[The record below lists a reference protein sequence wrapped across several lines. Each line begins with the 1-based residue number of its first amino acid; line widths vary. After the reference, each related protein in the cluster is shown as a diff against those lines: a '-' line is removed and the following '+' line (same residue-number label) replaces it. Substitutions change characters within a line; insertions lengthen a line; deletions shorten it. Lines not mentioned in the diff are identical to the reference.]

1 MRHYFTWT
9 KKIADVKEMTIN
21 LFDLKPYQLLDKVKS
36 LLVSTGFMPKE
47 KVKTTEQLSDFIS
60 SNSAYVSQVT
70 LYSYVKA
77 RAGINFPKLFSNEEY
92 LTSLKIAR
100 WHIFG
105 AAVCDLTL
113 FSVAQLVVNDR
124 LDPDQGRQLAS
135 KILNEILIGY
145 PQKDVEASIFSEMC
159 FRGEQ
164 RAKIADWQEIVT
176 GPNAFQSSSDAVF
189 KWAPI
194 ADELKVNDEEIV
206 RNSIHLRWIG
216 VRREAKELI
225 DTKSIIEKMNIYS

>member
-1 MRHYFTWT
+1 M
-9 KKIADVKEMTIN
+9 
-21 LFDLKPYQLLDKVKS
+21 LFRS
-36 LLVSTGFMPKE
+36 
-47 KVKTTEQLSDFIS
+47 
-60 SNSAYVSQVT
+60 
-70 LYSYVKA
+70 
-77 RAGINFPKLFSNEEY
+77 
-92 LTSLKIAR
+92 
-100 WHIFG
+100 
-105 AAVCDLTL
+105 DLTL
-113 FSVAQLVVNDR
+113 FSVAQLVVNER

-135 KILNEILIGY
+135 KILNKILIGY
-145 PQKDVEASIFSEMC
+145 PQKDVEASTFSEMC